1 MAPIAIETANKMK
14 IVLLSMGHNPDPRY
28 RKNIQTSRQV
38 SNFEGVD
45 AFTPEAPDLATNPAG
60 RWRDALAHT
69 RPCSSARA
77 RSRQRAGTPAWI
89 ASDCHADAQQMT
101 ITAQPTVAAN

>member
-1 MAPIAIETANKMK
+1 MAPIAIETANTMK

-45 AFTPEAPDLATNPAG
+45 AFTPEAPDLAAWQSDAIHAGVPA
-60 RWRDALAHT
+60 RCRE
-69 RPCSSARA
+69 RARA
-77 RSRQRAGTPAWI
+77 EEQGR
-89 ASDCHADAQQMT
+89 
-101 ITAQPTVAAN
+101 V